1 MFKFSV
7 EPQRRLAPHLHTA
20 LRGAIPRQIVK
31 AVTKGTYLHPF
42 FGRPSRTQSTSTS
55 AAAESG

>member
-42 FGRPSRTQSTSTS
+42 GRPSRTQSTSTS